1 MNKYLVTPVPGQG
14 PGSIIEA
21 NDFYVAEGGI
31 IVFTVEGDDHEF
43 GDPEALVALSPYTW
57 AKVEKIIELNPL

>member
-14 PGSIIEA
+14 TGCVIEA
-21 NDFYVAEGGI
+21 DDFYVGEEGVI
-31 IVFTVEGDDHEF
+31 IFTGEGSTQYE
-43 GDPEALVALSPYTW
+43 DPAALVALSPYTW